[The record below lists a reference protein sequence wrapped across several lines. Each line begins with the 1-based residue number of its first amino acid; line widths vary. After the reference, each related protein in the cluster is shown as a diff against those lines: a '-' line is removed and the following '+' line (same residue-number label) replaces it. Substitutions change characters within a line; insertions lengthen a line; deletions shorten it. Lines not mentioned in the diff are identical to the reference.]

1 MASTK
6 SPHGVDTKVVAYEN
20 FMGLDTSR
28 DRVNQDTQQ
37 EQHLSLIENATCD
50 WRGQIVR
57 DPSASF
63 KEGMN
68 KVKHVRHFGENEL
81 AWAEQTGAGIDLTT
95 SRDHTK
101 AGVYPTNAT
110 VTSTIFNQQAHFFVR
125 ALPAHFYDGVLWK
138 VNSSPALATLNPQF
152 ATTVQRRLA
161 VAGIAGKETQVHLSR
176 VDNGQIF
183 PDDEDPDS
191 TDVLRA
197 GFIDVGNQ
205 IGSADKITGLS
216 SFEQDKLVIFTADR
230 ALIYGIDPSILLW
243 QIDTRTNIHIGC
255 ISHNTIVSAGT
266 DVLFCSRSGVHSIQ
280 RSTENGSL
288 VFSSSMSDKID
299 LLYREYFASV
309 EDPQSIAA
317 VWDQDEAQYH
327 IFFPQ
332 PGDTNIK
339 RLTLSTNPEGEAP
352 VPKWST
358 GNFLNSRCGS
368 FLSGQLALGTPG
380 GVYTVNKT
388 ESTEGYTPDLS
399 ILTPILWHGDLIGTK
414 QTPSLILQ
422 PHGQSVVTI
431 SATDDLGRDLG
442 SITFEVDDTDDNR
455 FFGVPI
461 SSQYERKWETRYR
474 GAQYKIVSDGGSGT
488 FRITGF
494 AVVIRK

>member
-280 RSTENGSL
+280 RSTENGIL

-299 LLYREYFASV
+299 LLYRE
-309 EDPQSIAA
+309 
-317 VWDQDEAQYH
+317 
-327 IFFPQ
+327 
-332 PGDTNIK
+332 
-339 RLTLSTNPEGEAP
+339 
-352 VPKWST
+352 
-358 GNFLNSRCGS
+358 
-368 FLSGQLALGTPG
+368 
-380 GVYTVNKT
+380 
-388 ESTEGYTPDLS
+388 
-399 ILTPILWHGDLIGTK
+399 
-414 QTPSLILQ
+414 
-422 PHGQSVVTI
+422 
-431 SATDDLGRDLG
+431 
-442 SITFEVDDTDDNR
+442 
-455 FFGVPI
+455 
-461 SSQYERKWETRYR
+461 
-474 GAQYKIVSDGGSGT
+474 
-488 FRITGF
+488 
-494 AVVIRK
+494 